1 VRASGPRPAGA
12 DNYLRWRRTIDEH
25 LELRRISMLEYAMF
39 SWLCTKADPRTGLVR
54 TNWLTLAQQTGL
66 TANHIEKLCRSLR
79 HKGYVSYPIHR
90 GTRRVLVEL
99 AIDKFPLADGSYT
112 TLRSRRDGRG
122 AEVPAEAR
130 AELLAEVLAEVPA
143 ELDGKT
149 PAISRAS
156 LGGRSRERNR
166 KRNRSSLRVRSA
178 DADPVEQYFS
188 QDLEV
193 APELQRSRA
202 DALAQAPA
210 ILRETLE
217 LFFLKTGRAG
227 LGADE
232 SSALRDLE
240 RAHTPAVIQRAIS
253 AAVARFIGRGQSPM
267 ALTLLYVRDSLKH
280 FTTRKT
286 GPVATDAVPPRK
298 YPDGVTRLYLTED
311 TYGRD
316 PIPQGPEDSDPRG
329 ARGEARSAP

>member
-1 VRASGPRPAGA
+1 M
-12 DNYLRWRRTIDEH
+12 D
-25 LELRRISMLEYAMF
+25 
-39 SWLCTKADPRTGLVR
+39 
-54 TNWLTLAQQTGL
+54 
-66 TANHIEKLCRSLR
+66 
-79 HKGYVSYPIHR
+79 
-90 GTRRVLVEL
+90 
-99 AIDKFPLADGSYT
+99 LAD
-112 TLRSRRDGRG
+112 
-122 AEVPAEAR
+122 
-130 AELLAEVLAEVPA
+130 
-143 ELDGKT
+143 K
-149 PAISRAS
+149 S
-156 LGGRSRERNR
+156 L
-166 KRNRSSLRVRSA
+166 V
-178 DADPVEQYFS
+178 
-188 QDLEV
+188 QDLKAASEQ
-193 APELQRSRA
+193 ERSRA

-217 LFFLKTGRAG
+217 LFFLKTGRHG

-267 ALTLLYVRDSLKH
+267 ALTLLYVRDSLRH